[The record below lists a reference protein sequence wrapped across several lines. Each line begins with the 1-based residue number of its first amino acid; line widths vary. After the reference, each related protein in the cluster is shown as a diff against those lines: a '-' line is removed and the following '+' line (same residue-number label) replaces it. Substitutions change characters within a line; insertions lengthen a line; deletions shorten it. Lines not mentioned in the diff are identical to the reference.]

1 MRNISLFLFWGDG
14 SGGEANNIYVGVN
27 EEGKKGDVLFIPD
40 KAIAEKKRKNSII
53 LYKKNL

>member
-14 SGGEANNIYVGVN
+14 SGGGANNIYVGVN

-53 LYKKNL
+53 LY